1 MRRFSE
7 LEKKAMVLIA
17 SQDYSSLVGQDIVS
31 LTSNLLL
38 TELGVKLKVN
48 PDVVGT
54 AGIYVDDPRKSLK
67 ALELIIS
74 VISLLNYLE
83 SNYYVLKHDGFGRKV
98 GSLDPTN
105 TEGLIYMRLLSSP
118 TANDF
123 LINNW
128 EKQVLATEAL
138 KELVDNNFKTGDDIL
153 LEKQLELAD
162 KQLKIASDQL
172 TKSSDQIKWAKWT
185 LISTV
190 IIQAIAVAA
199 TILC

>member
-7 LEKKAMVLIA
+7 LEKKAMKLIA
-17 SQDYSSLVGQDIVS
+17 AQNHSSLVGQDIVS
-31 LTSNLLL
+31 ITSNLLI
-38 TELGVKLKVN
+38 TELGGKLKVD
-48 PDVVGT
+48 PDVAGAV
-54 AGIYVDDPRKSLK
+54 GIYLDNPFKLFK
-67 ALELIIS
+67 ALEIITT
-74 VISLLNYLE
+74 IIALLNYLE
-83 SNYYVLKHDGFGRKV
+83 SNYYILKHDGFGRKV
-98 GSLDPTN
+98 GSLDPTD
-105 TEGLIYMRLLSSP
+105 TDGLSYNRLMSSP
-118 TANDF
+118 TAYNF
-123 LINNW
+123 LRDNW
-128 EKQVLATEAL
+128 AKQVLATEAL

-190 IIQAIAVAA
+190 IVQAIAVAA